1 MVVWNEIICSN
12 IWPKNGFETELNSLN
27 RTSRFFSQK
36 DLVGTSNYDKKDR
49 TIEGAKERFE
59 QTKKKRD

>member
-1 MVVWNEIICSN
+1 
-12 IWPKNGFETELNSLN
+12 
-27 RTSRFFSQK
+27 
-36 DLVGTSNYDKKDR
+36 VGASNYDKKDC